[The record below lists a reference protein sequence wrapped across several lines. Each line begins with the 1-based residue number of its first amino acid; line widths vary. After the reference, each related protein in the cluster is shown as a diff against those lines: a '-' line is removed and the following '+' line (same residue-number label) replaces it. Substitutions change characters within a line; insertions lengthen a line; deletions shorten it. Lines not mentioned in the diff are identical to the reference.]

1 MADLTKGLYEQLIS
15 QALHEALALLDT
27 HGLAAVCEALDPADS
42 HELLTRH
49 VAGVLQRVLRGLP
62 EKNRLEEQVRIC
74 NEILQVLRSRH
85 VEAAPAGE
93 TVHSPAE
100 ALFAVLQAR
109 ATPGGDSEVLPRP
122 HVPLSASDL
131 LVNAR
136 GEPAVGHAL
145 DREIPSADRIDLLC
159 AFVRWNGLRLL
170 LPRLRTHCAQGRLLR
185 VITTTYT
192 GTTERRAIDELV
204 AMGAQVRVSYETRST
219 RLHAKAWLFH
229 RETGFSTA
237 YIGSSN
243 LTQWALVDGLEWN
256 VRLSQVTSPDIL
268 EKFQATFDSYWE
280 EPDFEPYDPARDAQ
294 RFDLAVSA
302 PSATDPLQLSA
313 IDVIPFP
320 HQREI
325 LERLAVERERHHR
338 FRTLVVAATGTGKTI
353 VAALDYRRLRDE
365 FGDLRLLFVA
375 HRKELL
381 GQSLSA
387 FRQVLREGSFG
398 ELYVDGYRPRDWRHV
413 FASVQ
418 SLAQLDL
425 ADLKPEAFDVVIVD
439 EFHHAAAPTYERLLD
454 NLRPKYLVG
463 LTATPERADGE
474 SVLGWFDGRIAI
486 ELRLWEALERGLLC
500 PFHYFGV
507 HDNTDLS
514 GVTWSRRG
522 YDVRELENLY
532 TANHARVGLIARAL
546 AEKVADLRRM
556 RALGFC
562 VSIAHAE
569 FMAREFNRIGLPSL
583 AVSSES
589 GRDERDDALRRFR
602 LREVNVVFAVD
613 LFNEGIDVPEIDTV
627 LFLRPTESATV
638 FLQQLGRGL
647 RQHDH
652 KACLTVLDFIGSAN
666 RRFRFDQRYR
676 ALTETTRAGVIMQ
689 IEEGFPFLPA
699 GCTIQLDRVS
709 TDLVLENLR
718 ESIGASVKTFVRELQ
733 QIGRDVGLAGF
744 LREAGVSLD
753 ELYRNPGWTWTR
765 IRREARLP
773 TLPPGPR
780 EEQLSRALGRL
791 LHQDDPVR
799 LAFLQEFLSQSQ
811 PRPAASLTESQRR
824 ILLALH
830 FTLWGTQDDWSSI
843 DDSVA
848 ALWQHPAII
857 SELRELLSVLEDEAT
872 HLTHPLGADA
882 PWTDVP
888 LSVHGSYSLDEI
900 LAAFGEMTL
909 AEPHRIREGTKFN
922 PQTNSDLFFV
932 TLEKSEERYSPTTM
946 YKDYA
951 ISPVLFHWESQSVT
965 TQASRTGQRYIHHR
979 QQGSH
984 ILLFVRRRARAGTR
998 TAPYVFLGP
1007 ADYVSH
1013 KGERPIAFTWR
1024 LRRAMP
1030 ADFFREAKVAAG

>member
-1 MADLTKGLYEQLIS
+1 MPELSPGLYEQLIS
-15 QALHEALALLDT
+15 DAVAEALQTIELR
-27 HGLAAVCEALDPADS
+27 GLTASRKLLDPADS

-62 EKNRLEEQVRIC
+62 EKNRLEQQVQIC
-74 NEILQVLRSRH
+74 NALLTLLQERH
-85 VEAAPAGE
+85 AEAAPPGE
-93 TVHSPAE
+93 GVRAPAE
-100 ALFAVLQAR
+100 ALLSVLR
-109 ATPGGDSEVLPRP
+109 TRVTPSGEVEELLRP

-136 GEPAVGHAL
+136 GEPGVGHAL

-170 LPRLRTHCAQGRLLR
+170 LPRLRTHCSQGRPLR

-192 GTTERRAIDELV
+192 GTTERRALDELV
-204 AMGAQVRVSYETRST
+204 AMGAQVKVSYETRST
-219 RLHAKAWLFH
+219 RLHAKAWLFQ

-256 VRLSQVTSPDIL
+256 VRLSEVTSAEIL
-268 EKFQATFDSYWE
+268 AKFQATFDSYWE
-280 EPDFEPYDPARDAQ
+280 EADFESYDPARDAH

-302 PSATDPLQLSA
+302 TLTTDSLQLSA

-353 VAALDYRRLRDE
+353 VAALDYRRLRE
-365 FGDLRLLFVA
+365 QFGDLKLLFVA

-381 GQSLSA
+381 GQSLGA

-418 SLAQLDL
+418 SLAHLEL
-425 ADLKPEAFDVVIVD
+425 SDLKSDAFDVVIVD
-439 EFHHAAAPTYERLLD
+439 EFHHAAALTYKRLLD
-454 NLRPKYLVG
+454 HMRPKYLIG
-463 LTATPERADGE
+463 LTATPERADGQ
-474 SVLGWFDGRIAI
+474 SVLEWFDGRIAI

-500 PFHYFGV
+500 PFHYFGL

-514 GVTWSRRG
+514 RVTWSRRG

-532 TANHARVGLIARAL
+532 TANHARVGLVARSIADKI
-546 AEKVADLRRM
+546 AEPRRM

-562 VSIAHAE
+562 VSIAHAQ

-589 GRDERDDALRRFR
+589 NGDERDDALRRLR

-652 KACLTVLDFIGSAN
+652 KSCLTVLDFIGNAS
-666 RRFRFDQRYR
+666 RRFRFDRRYR
-676 ALTETTRAGVIMQ
+676 ALTETTRGGVIKQ
-689 IEEGFPFLPA
+689 IEEGFPCLPA

-709 TDLVLENLR
+709 TDLVLENLK
-718 ESIGASVKTFVRELQ
+718 ESIGANMKTFVLELQ
-733 QIGRDVGLAGF
+733 QIGRDVGLAEF
-744 LREAGVSLD
+744 MREAGVSLE
-753 ELYRNPGWTWTR
+753 ELYRNAGWTWTG
-765 IRREARLP
+765 IRREANLP

-780 EEQLSRALGRL
+780 EELLSRALGRL
-791 LHQDDPVR
+791 LHQDDPIR
-799 LAFLQEFLSQSQ
+799 LAFLQEFLRQ
-811 PRPAASLTESQRR
+811 PQPLPTSLLTEEQRR
-824 ILLALH
+824 ILLGLH
-830 FTLWGTQDDWSSI
+830 FTLWGSQEKWSSL
-843 DDSVA
+843 DDSMA
-848 ALWQHPAII
+848 ALWQHPAMI
-857 SELRELLSVLEDEAT
+857 SEMQELLAVLENEAT
-872 HLTHPLGADA
+872 HLTHPLGDDA
-882 PWTDVP
+882 PWTGVP

-900 LAAFGEMTL
+900 LSAFREMTL
-909 AEPHRIREGTKFN
+909 AEPHRIREGTKLN
-922 PQTNSDLFFV
+922 PETNSDLFFV

-946 YKDYA
+946 YRDYA
-951 ISPVLFHWESQSVT
+951 ISPDLFHWESQSVT

-979 QQGSH
+979 RQGSN
-984 ILLFVRRRARAGTR
+984 ILLFVRRRARVGSR

-1030 ADFFREAKVAAG
+1030 ADLFKESKVAAG